1 MKTVI
6 SVVNMG
12 ESVRHE
18 VYKRNLGIGNPKWR
32 ETMRRKTRLNVLV
45 PAILC
50 AFPSAVFATAWG
62 VQTLIT
68 GYYVYDAGSAFI
80 RVANMQNPDG
90 CTSNAYLVLNSSAP
104 NFNAMWAQVI
114 AAQATGSTVALR
126 YNGCAGNYPK
136 IDAVAVPDKW

>member
-68 GYYVYDAGSAFI
+68 GYYVYDAGCVASA
-80 RVANMQNPDG
+80 
-90 CTSNAYLVLNSSAP
+90 TSGQTVRRKMRDFDLLRAP
-104 NFNAMWAQVI
+104 RRESEVNEQTRI
-114 AAQATGSTVALR
+114 STIHSGAE
-126 YNGCAGNYPK
+126 
-136 IDAVAVPDKW
+136 D